1 MFTIQT
7 LSCVKK
13 YARLLTF
20 NHKLVV
26 HFLETFFSIWGAVWP
41 YLLAIFLFGVLIG
54 IHEFGHFSFAKLFK
68 VRVNEFSIG
77 MGPKIISKKKG
88 DTAYSLRL
96 FPIGG
101 FVSMEGEDEDSDD
114 ENAFNKKTVWQRFII
129 IAAGA
134 VLNLILGVIVVA
146 ICLGFS
152 DLVGSTTVADF
163 PETAVSDDY
172 GLKVNDKILEING
185 TNIYSYRGISFNLLR
200 DEDNKVDVLVKRD
213 GEKLLLEDVQF
224 GLTNVNGKNYVS
236 QDFILYGYKPT
247 VLNILG
253 TAVGE
258 SASIVQMVWL
268 SLVDLVSM
276 KYGLEDISGPIGTV
290 SAVAESTTTQV
301 TFQDKI
307 LTALNFLSMIT
318 INVGIVNLIPFPA
331 LDGGRLLLLIVEKIR
346 RKPLPAKVEAGI
358 NTVGLAVL
366 LGFMAIV
373 TFSDILKFFK

>member
-1 MFTIQT
+1 MDKI
-7 LSCVKK
+7 
-13 YARLLTF
+13 
-20 NHKLVV
+20 
-26 HFLETFFSIWGAVWP
+26 FSLWGAVWP

-54 IHEFGHFSFAKLFK
+54 IHEFGHFFFAKLFK

-96 FPIGG
+96 LPIGG

-114 ENAFNKKTVWQRFII
+114 ENAFNKKPVWQRFII

-134 VLNLILGVIVVA
+134 ILNLILGVIVVA

-152 DLVGSTTVADF
+152 DLVGTTTVAKF
-163 PETAVSDDY
+163 SENSVSNKH
-172 GLKVNDKILEING
+172 GLQVEDQILKINND
-185 TNIYSYRGISFNLLR
+185 NIYSYRGISFNLLR
-200 DEDNKVDVLVKRD
+200 DEDNKVDVLVKRA
-213 GEKLLLEDVQF
+213 GEKVLLEDVQF
-224 GLTNVNGKNYVS
+224 ALTNVNGKNYVS
-236 QDFILYGYKPT
+236 QDFKLYGLEPS
-247 VLNILG
+247 VLNVLG

-258 SASIVQMVWL
+258 SASIVQMVRL

-290 SAVAESTTTQV
+290 SAVAESTTQSIG
-301 TFQDKI
+301 FRDKI

-318 INVGIVNLIPFPA
+318 INVGLVNLIPFPA

-346 RKPLPAKVEAGI
+346 RKPLPAKVEMGI
-358 NTVGLAVL
+358 NTAGLVIL
-366 LGFMAIV
+366 LGFMAVV